1 MTPDG
6 EGRGAGAVTLGELF
20 DSEFLESVSRLRIV
34 ANRVPRGGRFAEQRS
49 ADLGHGI
56 EFRDFRPYSPGD
68 DLRAVDWN
76 IYRRLGRVFL
86 RLFEELEDLPLYV
99 LPDVSASAF
108 HERPPRAR
116 AGLRCALA
124 LSAVSLGQHD
134 SVGIFPFAEDLSVL
148 VRPQS
153 GKGRILSFARAMSG
167 LEPGGSTDIGRA
179 LGRLGGMK
187 LRRGLLCVI
196 SDFFDP
202 GGAEAVIGALGGIRH
217 QLLLV
222 QLVRKSDRDPD
233 VSGDLRLVDCESGA
247 SEDVSITAGV
257 LERYRA
263 AYDAFQTELTDF
275 ARRRRA
281 GLLRLDVERDVVAQL
296 ADLFENGSY
305 RL

>member
-1 MTPDG
+1 MS
-6 EGRGAGAVTLGELF
+6 ERAVTLGELF
-20 DSEFLESVSRLRIV
+20 DSEFLESVSRLRMI

-99 LPDVSASAF
+99 MPDVSASAF
-108 HERPPRAR
+108 HERPARAR

-153 GKGRILSFARAMSG
+153 GKGRILSFARALSG
-167 LEPGGSTDIGRA
+167 LEPAGRTDIERA
-179 LGRLGGMK
+179 LRRLRGMK

-202 GGAEAVIGALGGIRH
+202 GGVEAVIGALKGVRH

-247 SEDVSITAGV
+247 SEDVSITDGV

-263 AYDAFQTELTDF
+263 AYDAFQAELAEF

-281 GLLRLDVERDVVAQL
+281 GLLRLDVERDVVEQL
-296 ADLFENGSY
+296 ADLFENGIY